1 MAGDWIKL
9 EHATI
14 TKPEVIAM
22 ADLLEKT
29 PEEVFGMLFHVW
41 CWFDKQ
47 SRDGNAGS
55 VTGNALMRF
64 IDHLVR
70 RPGFAA
76 CMKKVGWL
84 TDSGMPNFERHNGE
98 SAKKRALT
106 NDRVKRS
113 RNAKCNADVTQKALP
128 EKRREEKKETKAA
141 SAFSLPEWV
150 PESEWLEFVK
160 MRARRWPLT
169 EEGKRLA
176 VRELEKLRDS
186 GHDPAAVLSWSVL
199 NSYRGLFPPKSQ
211 PEKKDDFA
219 GMLHG

>member
-14 TKPEVIAM
+14 TKPEVITM
-22 ADLLEKT
+22 ADLLGKT

-113 RNAKCNADVTQKALP
+113 RNAKCNADVTQEALP
-128 EKRREEKKETKAA
+128 EKRREEKKKEGGPTPARPDLEFIFSDGLDSLLAGGLNEREARAVLGRMVKDFGEPETAAALAA
-141 SAFSLPEWV
+141 SIGKADVKSYALAILTKRKREAK
-150 PESEWLEFVK
+150 EQKRFVI
-160 MRARRWPLT
+160 
-169 EEGKRLA
+169 
-176 VRELEKLRDS
+176 
-186 GHDPAAVLSWSVL
+186 
-199 NSYRGLFPPKSQ
+199 
-211 PEKKDDFA
+211 
-219 GMLHG
+219 